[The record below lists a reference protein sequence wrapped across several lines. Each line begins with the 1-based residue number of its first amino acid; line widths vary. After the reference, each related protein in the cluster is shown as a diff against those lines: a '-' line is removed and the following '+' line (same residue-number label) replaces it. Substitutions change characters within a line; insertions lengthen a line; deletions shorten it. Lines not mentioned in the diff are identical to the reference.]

1 MRNRGLLGKSLLVGL
16 LAVAWS
22 GLASA
27 GDIILGNL
35 QDLSGPTSVL
45 GNAVTR
51 GAELAVEKVN
61 AAGGFKGDKV
71 KLVTVDTKG
80 NVQEAIKAFNRLV
93 DHENAVAVLG
103 PPVSNIGLAIAPIA
117 NEKKIPVLGSFI
129 DPRVTVQES
138 GEAQPSMFLI
148 QPTSTQYAEIIASY
162 ANEKLGFKKF
172 AVLYDQSN
180 AFAVSMLKPFKAY
193 IEKRGGSVVAEETYT
208 KTDKDY
214 RAQLNKIK
222 SAGADVLYI
231 PNYTQDLVI
240 TVKQAKQIGLN
251 LPMVS
256 GLDAAPP
263 FATLV
268 GDPEAAN
275 NIYFANN
282 FSDKEPQLT
291 EVRAAYKAKFNEDPI
306 NKAYLGY
313 DKVTVLLKAV
323 ELGGGATGPQIIAG
337 LSKIKDVQGTTGVI
351 SLSPKTHQ
359 PLGLSMV
366 MYKIE
371 NGKYSEIGR
380 YVPESHK

>member
-1 MRNRGLLGKSLLVGL
+1 MRIRGKLIASCFALSL
-16 LAVAWS
+16 AWS

-27 GDIILGNL
+27 GEIVLGNL

-51 GAELAVEKVN
+51 GAELAVERVN
-61 AAGGFKGDKV
+61 AAGGFKGDKIR
-71 KLVTVDTKG
+71 LVTVDTKG
-80 NVQEAIKAFNRLV
+80 NVQEAIKAFTRLV
-93 DHENAVAVLG
+93 DHEKAVSVLG

-117 NEKKIPVLGSFI
+117 NEKKVSVVGSFI
-129 DPRVTVQES
+129 DPRVTVQEN
-138 GEAQPSMFLI
+138 GEPQPSMFLI
-148 QPTSTQYAEIIASY
+148 QPTSVQYAEIIASY

-193 IEKRGGSVVAEETYT
+193 IEKKGGTIVAEETYT
-208 KTDKDY
+208 KSDKDY

-222 SAGADVLYI
+222 AAGADVLYV

-240 TVKQAKQIGLN
+240 TVKQAKQIGLG

-263 FATLV
+263 FASLV
-268 GDPEAAN
+268 GDPDAAN

-282 FSDKEPQLT
+282 FSDSEPQLT
-291 EVRAAYKAKFNEDPI
+291 EVRNAYRAKFNEDPI

-313 DKVTVLLKAV
+313 DKVTTILKAI

-337 LSKIKDVQGTTGVI
+337 LAQVKDVQGTTGVI
-351 SLSPKTHQ
+351 TLSPKTHQ
-359 PLGLSMV
+359 PVGLSMV

-371 NGKYSEIGR
+371 NGKYKEIGR

>member
-1 MRNRGLLGKSLLVGL
+1 MRNQRFLAKTLLVIPL
-16 LAVAWS
+16 VWS
-22 GLASA
+22 GIAIA
-27 GDIILGNL
+27 GEIVLGNL

-51 GAELAVEKVN
+51 GAEVAVEKIN

-71 KLVTVDTKG
+71 RLITADTKG
-80 NVQEAIKAFNRLV
+80 NVQEAIKAFTRLV
-93 DHENAVAVLG
+93 DHEKAIAVLG

-117 NEKKIPVLGSFI
+117 NEKKIPVVGSFI
-129 DPRVTVQES
+129 DPRVTVQEN
-138 GEAQPSMFLI
+138 GEPQPSMFLI
-148 QPTSTQYAEIIASY
+148 QPTSVQYAEIIASY
-162 ANEKLGFKKF
+162 ANEKLGYKKF

-208 KTDKDY
+208 KSDKDY

-222 SAGADVLYI
+222 GAGADVLYI

-263 FATLV
+263 FASLV
-268 GDPEAAN
+268 GDPEATN

-291 EVRAAYKAKFNEDPI
+291 EVRNAYKAKFNEDPI

-313 DKVTVLLKAV
+313 DKVTVILKAI
-323 ELGGGATGPQIIAG
+323 ELGGGASGPQIING
-337 LSKIKDVQGTTGVI
+337 LSQVKDVQGTTGVLT
-351 SLSPKTHQ
+351 LSPKTHQ
-359 PLGLSMV
+359 PVGLSMV
-366 MYKIE
+366 MYKID
-371 NGKYSEIGR
+371 NGKYQEIGR

>member
-1 MRNRGLLGKSLLVGL
+1 MRNRGLLLKSLALTLLVG
-16 LAVAWS
+16 S
-22 GLASA
+22 GLVSA
-27 GDIILGNL
+27 GEIVLGNL

-51 GAELAVEKVN
+51 GAELAVDRVN

-80 NVQEAIKAFNRLV
+80 NVQEAIKAFNRLI
-93 DHENAVAVLG
+93 DHDNAVAVLG
-103 PPVSNIGLAIAPIA
+103 PPVSNIGLAIAPMA
-117 NEKKIPVLGSFI
+117 NEKKIAVVGSFI
-129 DPRVTVQES
+129 DPRVTVQEN

-162 ANEKLGFKKF
+162 ALEKLGYKKF

-193 IEKRGGSVVAEETYT
+193 IEKRGGTVVAEETYT

-222 SAGADVLYI
+222 SANADVLYI

-291 EVRAAYKAKFNEDPI
+291 EVRNAYRAKFNEDPI

-313 DKVTVLLKAV
+313 DKVTVILKAI

-337 LSKIKDVQGTTGVI
+337 LSKVKDVQGTTGVI
-351 SLSPKTHQ
+351 TISPKTHQ

-366 MYKIE
+366 M
-371 NGKYSEIGR
+371 
-380 YVPESHK
+380 

>member
-1 MRNRGLLGKSLLVGL
+1 MHKRGILTRAL
-16 LAVAWS
+16 
-22 GLASA
+22 GLAFALWA
-27 GDIILGNL
+27 GQVAAGEIVLGNL

-51 GAELAVEKVN
+51 GAEVAVEKIN
-61 AAGGFKGDKV
+61 AAGGVKGDKIRM
-71 KLVTVDTKG
+71 VTVDTKG
-80 NVQEAIKAFNRLV
+80 NVQEAIKAFTRLL
-93 DHENAVAVLG
+93 DHEKAVAVLG

-129 DPRVTVQES
+129 DPRVTVQEN
-138 GEAQPSMFLI
+138 GEPQPAMFLI
-148 QPTSTQYAEIIASY
+148 QPTSVQYAEIIASY

-193 IEKRGGSVVAEETYT
+193 IEKRGATVVAEETFT
-208 KTDKDY
+208 KADKDY

-222 SAGADVLYI
+222 ASGADVLYV

-282 FSDKEPQLT
+282 FSDSEPQLA
-291 EVRAAYKAKFNEDPI
+291 EVRNAYRAKFNEDPI

-313 DKVTVLLKAV
+313 DKVVLISKAV
-323 ELGGGATGPQIIAG
+323 ELGGGASGPQIIDG
-337 LSKIKDVQGTTGVI
+337 LTKIKGVQGSTGVLT
-351 SLSPKTHQ
+351 LSPKTHQ
-359 PLGLSMV
+359 PVGLSMV

-371 NGKYSEIGR
+371 NGKYREIGR
-380 YVPESHK
+380 YVPDSHK

>member
-1 MRNRGLLGKSLLVGL
+1 MRNRGFLVKSLLVGL
-16 LAVAWS
+16 LAWS
-22 GLASA
+22 STASA
-27 GDIILGNL
+27 GDIVLGNL

-61 AAGGFKGDKV
+61 AAGGLKGDKV

-93 DHENAVAVLG
+93 DHEKAVAVLG

-117 NEKKIPVLGSFI
+117 NEKKIAVLGSFI

-138 GEAQPSMFLI
+138 GEAQPAMFLI

-275 NIYFANN
+275 NVYFANN

-313 DKVTVLLKAV
+313 DKVLVLLKAV
-323 ELGGGATGPQIIAG
+323 ELGGGASGPQIIAG

-359 PLGLSMV
+359 PVGLSMV

>member
-1 MRNRGLLGKSLLVGL
+1 
-16 LAVAWS
+16 
-22 GLASA
+22 
-27 GDIILGNL
+27 
-35 QDLSGPTSVL
+35 
-45 GNAVTR
+45 
-51 GAELAVEKVN
+51 
-61 AAGGFKGDKV
+61 
-71 KLVTVDTKG
+71 
-80 NVQEAIKAFNRLV
+80 
-93 DHENAVAVLG
+93 
-103 PPVSNIGLAIAPIA
+103 VSNIGLAIAPIA
-117 NEKKIPVLGSFI
+117 NEKKVAVLGSFI
-129 DPRVTVQES
+129 DPRVTVQEN

-282 FSDKEPQLT
+282 FSDKEPQLA
-291 EVRAAYKAKFNEDPI
+291 EVRTAYKAKFNEDPI

-313 DKVTVLLKAV
+313 DKVIVLLKAV
-323 ELGGGATGPQIIAG
+323 ELGGGASGPQIIAG

-351 SLSPKTHQ
+351 SLSAKTHQ
-359 PLGLSMV
+359 PVGLSMV

-371 NGKYSEIGR
+371 GGKYSEIGR

>member
-1 MRNRGLLGKSLLVGL
+1 MRNRGFFVKSLLALL
-16 LAVAWS
+16 LAGS
-22 GLASA
+22 GLVSA
-27 GDIILGNL
+27 AEIVIGNL

-51 GAELAVEKVN
+51 GAELSVEKLN
-61 AAGGFKGDKV
+61 AAGGVKGDKI

-80 NVQEAIKAFNRLV
+80 NVQEAIKAFTRLI
-93 DHENAVAVLG
+93 DHEKAVAVLG

-117 NEKKIPVLGSFI
+117 NDKKVPVLGSFI
-129 DPRVTVQES
+129 DPRVTVQEN

-148 QPTSTQYAEIIASY
+148 QPTSVQFAEIIASY
-162 ANEKLGFKKF
+162 ANEKLGFKKY

-180 AFAVSMLKPFKAY
+180 AFAVSMYKPFKAY
-193 IEKRGGSVVAEETYT
+193 IEKRGGTIVAEETFT
-208 KTDKDY
+208 KSDKDY

-222 SAGADVLYI
+222 ASGAEVLYA

-240 TVKQAKQIGLN
+240 AVKQARQIGLN
-251 LPMVS
+251 LPMLS

-268 GDPEAAN
+268 GDPEAAD

-291 EVRAAYKAKFNEDPI
+291 EVRKAYNAKYKEDPI

-313 DKVTVLLKAV
+313 DKITVIGKAI
-323 ELGGGATGPQIIAG
+323 ELGGGATGPQIMAG
-337 LSKIKDVQGTTGVI
+337 LSQIKNVQGTTGI
-351 SLSPKTHQ
+351 ITLSPKTHQ

-366 MYKIE
+366 MYKIVK
-371 NGKYSEIGR
+371 GKYEEIGR

>member
-1 MRNRGLLGKSLLVGL
+1 MQNRGFKVKSLLL
-16 LAVAWS
+16 MLFAWS
-22 GLASA
+22 GLAMA
-27 GDIILGNL
+27 GEIVLGNL

-51 GAELAVEKVN
+51 GAELAVDKVN
-61 AAGGFKGDKV
+61 AAGGFKGDKI

-80 NVQEAIKAFNRLV
+80 NVQEAIKAFNRLA
-93 DHENAVAVLG
+93 DHEKAVAVLG

-117 NEKKIPVLGSFI
+117 NEKKVPVLGSFI
-129 DPRVTVQES
+129 DPRVTVQEN
-138 GEAQPSMFLI
+138 GEPQPAMFLI
-148 QPTSTQYAEIIASY
+148 QPTSVQYAEIIASY

-291 EVRAAYKAKFNEDPI
+291 EVRNAYKAKFNEDPI

-323 ELGGGATGPQIIAG
+323 ELGGGASGPQIIAG
-337 LSKIKDVQGTTGVI
+337 LSKVKDVQGTTGVI
-351 SLSPKTHQ
+351 TLSAKTHQ

-371 NGKYSEIGR
+371 NGKYLEIGR

>member
-1 MRNRGLLGKSLLVGL
+1 MRNRGGLSKLLLVGL
-16 LAVAWS
+16 LAWF

-27 GDIILGNL
+27 GEIVLGNL

-61 AAGGFKGDKV
+61 AAGGLKGDKV

-93 DHENAVAVLG
+93 DHEKAVAVLG

-117 NEKKIPVLGSFI
+117 NEKKIAVLGSFI
-129 DPRVTVQES
+129 DPRVTVQEN
-138 GEAQPSMFLI
+138 GEAQPAMFLI
-148 QPTSTQYAEIIASY
+148 QPSSTQYAEIIASY

-291 EVRAAYKAKFNEDPI
+291 EVRNAYKAKFNEDPI

-313 DKVTVLLKAV
+313 DKVVVLLKAV
-323 ELGGGATGPQIIAG
+323 ELGGGASGPQIIAG

-359 PLGLSMV
+359 PVGLSMV

-371 NGKYSEIGR
+371 NGKYAEIGR

>member
-1 MRNRGLLGKSLLVGL
+1 MRNRGFLVKTLLVGL
-16 LAVAWS
+16 LAWS
-22 GLASA
+22 SAASA
-27 GDIILGNL
+27 GEIVLGNL

-51 GAELAVEKVN
+51 GAELAVDKVN
-61 AAGGFKGDKV
+61 AGGGLKGDKV

-93 DHENAVAVLG
+93 DHEKAVAVLG

-117 NEKKIPVLGSFI
+117 NEKKIAVLGSFI
-129 DPRVTVQES
+129 DPRVTVQEN
-138 GEAQPSMFLI
+138 GEAQPAMFLI

-291 EVRAAYKAKFNEDPI
+291 EVRTAYKAKFNEDPI

-323 ELGGGATGPQIIAG
+323 ELGGGASGPQIIAG
-337 LSKIKDVQGTTGVI
+337 LAKILDVQGTTGVI

-359 PLGLSMV
+359 PVGLSMV

>member
-1 MRNRGLLGKSLLVGL
+1 MRNPRYLVKSLLVVL
-16 LAVAWS
+16 FVWS
-22 GLASA
+22 GLVAA
-27 GDIILGNL
+27 GEIVLGNL

-61 AAGGFKGDKV
+61 AAGGFKGDKI

-80 NVQEAIKAFNRLV
+80 NVQEAIKAFNRLL
-93 DHENAVAVLG
+93 DHEKAVAVLG

-129 DPRVTVQES
+129 DPRVTVQEN

-162 ANEKLGFKKF
+162 ANEKLGYKKF

-193 IEKRGGSVVAEETYT
+193 IEKRGGTVVAEETYT
-208 KTDKDY
+208 KSDKDY

-291 EVRAAYKAKFNEDPI
+291 EVRNAYKAKFNEDPI

-313 DKVTVLLKAV
+313 DKVTVLLKAI
-323 ELGGGATGPQIIAG
+323 ELGGGASGPQIIAG
-337 LSKIKDVQGTTGVI
+337 LSKIKDVQGTTGI
-351 SLSPKTHQ
+351 ITLSPKTHQ

>member
-1 MRNRGLLGKSLLVGL
+1 MRLRTLLVRSSLAL
-16 LAVAWS
+16 LFAS
-22 GLASA
+22 GFANA
-27 GDIILGNL
+27 EIVLGNL

-51 GAELAVEKVN
+51 GAELAVEKIN
-61 AAGGFKGDKV
+61 AGGGYKGEKV

-80 NVQEAIKAFNRLV
+80 NVQEAIKAFNRLA
-93 DHENAVAVLG
+93 DHEKAVAVLG
-103 PPVSNIGLAIAPIA
+103 PPVSNIGLAIAPMA
-117 NEKKIPVLGSFI
+117 NEKKLPVLGSFI
-129 DPRVTVQES
+129 DPRVTVQEN
-138 GEAQPSMFLI
+138 GEPQPAMFLI

-172 AVLYDQSN
+172 GVLYDQSN

-193 IEKRGGSVVAEETYT
+193 IEKRGGQVVAEETYT
-208 KTDKDY
+208 KSDKDY

-222 SAGADVLYI
+222 AASPDVLYI

-240 TVKQAKQIGLN
+240 TVKQAKQIGLSV
-251 LPMVS
+251 PMVS

-291 EVRAAYKAKFNEDPI
+291 EVRNAYRAKFNEDPI

-313 DKVTVLLKAV
+313 DKVTVLLKAI
-323 ELGGGATGPQIIAG
+323 ELGGGASGPQIISG

-351 SLSPKTHQ
+351 TLSPKTHQ

-366 MYKIE
+366 MYKIDKG
-371 NGKYSEIGR
+371 NYQEIGR
-380 YVPESHK
+380 YVPDSHK

>member
-1 MRNRGLLGKSLLVGL
+1 MQNRRFKVKSLLL
-16 LAVAWS
+16 MLFAWS
-22 GLASA
+22 GLAMA
-27 GDIILGNL
+27 GEIVLGNL

-61 AAGGFKGDKV
+61 AGGGFKGDKI

-80 NVQEAIKAFNRLV
+80 NVQEAIKAFNRLI
-93 DHENAVAVLG
+93 DHEMAVAVLG

-117 NEKKIPVLGSFI
+117 NEKKIPVVGSFI
-129 DPRVTVQES
+129 DPRVTVQENGS
-138 GEAQPSMFLI
+138 AQPSMFLI

-208 KTDKDY
+208 KSDKDY

-268 GDPEAAN
+268 GDPEAAH

-291 EVRAAYKAKFNEDPI
+291 EVRNAYKAKFNEDPI

-313 DKVTVLLKAV
+313 DKVTVILKAI
-323 ELGGGATGPQIIAG
+323 ELGGGASGPQIIAG
-337 LSKIKDVQGTTGVI
+337 LSKVKNVQGTTGVLT
-351 SLSPKTHQ
+351 LSEKTHQ

-371 NGKYSEIGR
+371 NGKYLEIGR

>member
-1 MRNRGLLGKSLLVGL
+1 MRNRGFLVKSVLLTLF
-16 LAVAWS
+16 AWS
-22 GLASA
+22 GLVTA
-27 GDIILGNL
+27 GDIVLGNL

-61 AAGGFKGDKV
+61 ASGGFKGDKV

-138 GEAQPSMFLI
+138 GEAQPAMFLI

-193 IEKRGGSVVAEETYT
+193 IEKRGGSIVAEETYT
-208 KTDKDY
+208 KSDKDY

-240 TVKQAKQIGLN
+240 TVKQARQIGLN

-291 EVRAAYKAKFNEDPI
+291 EVRNAYKAKYNEDPI

-371 NGKYSEIGR
+371 NGKYLEIGR

>member
-1 MRNRGLLGKSLLVGL
+1 MRNRGLLGKLLWVGL
-16 LAVAWS
+16 LAWF

-27 GDIILGNL
+27 GEIVLGNL

-51 GAELAVEKVN
+51 GAELAVAKVN
-61 AAGGFKGDKV
+61 AAGGLKGDKV

-93 DHENAVAVLG
+93 DHEKAVAVLG

-117 NEKKIPVLGSFI
+117 NEKKIAVLGSFI
-129 DPRVTVQES
+129 DPRVTVQEN
-138 GEAQPSMFLI
+138 GEAQPAMFLI

-282 FSDKEPQLT
+282 FSDKEAQLT
-291 EVRAAYKAKFNEDPI
+291 EVRNAYKAKFNEDPI

-313 DKVTVLLKAV
+313 DKVVVLLKAV
-323 ELGGGATGPQIIAG
+323 ELGGGASGPQIIAG
-337 LSKIKDVQGTTGVI
+337 LAKIKDVQGTTGVI

-359 PLGLSMV
+359 PVGLSMV

-371 NGKYSEIGR
+371 NGKYTEIGR

>member
-1 MRNRGLLGKSLLVGL
+1 MRIRSLLVRSSLAL
-16 LAVAWS
+16 LFAA

-27 GDIILGNL
+27 DEIVLGNL

-61 AAGGFKGDKV
+61 AAGGFKGNKV
-71 KLVTVDTKG
+71 KLVTLDTKG
-80 NVQEAIKAFNRLV
+80 NVQEAIKAFNRMI
-93 DHENAVAVLG
+93 DNDNAVAVLG

-117 NEKKIPVLGSFI
+117 NEKKIPVVGSFI
-129 DPRVTVQES
+129 DPRVTVQAD
-138 GEAQPSMFLI
+138 GQPQPSMFLI

-162 ANEKLGFKKF
+162 ALEKLGYKKF

-193 IEKRGGSVVAEETYT
+193 IEQRGGSIVAEETYT
-208 KTDKDY
+208 KSDKDY

-222 SAGADVLYI
+222 SANADVLYI

-240 TVKQAKQIGLN
+240 TVKQARQIGLN
-251 LPMVS
+251 IPMVS

-282 FSDKEPQLT
+282 ISDKEPQLT
-291 EVRAAYKAKFNEDPI
+291 EVHKAYVAKFKEEPI

-313 DKVTVLLKAV
+313 DKVTVILKAI

-337 LSKIKDVQGTTGVI
+337 LNKIKDVQGTTGVI
-351 SLSPKTHQ
+351 TLSPKTHQ

-366 MYKIE
+366 MYKIDH
-371 NGKYSEIGR
+371 GTYQEIGR

>member
-1 MRNRGLLGKSLLVGL
+1 MRNKGLLKKSLFVLM
-16 LAVAWS
+16 LAGS
-22 GLASA
+22 GLVMA
-27 GDIILGNL
+27 GEVVIGNL

-51 GAELAVEKVN
+51 GAEVAVEKIN
-61 AAGGFKGDKV
+61 AAGGIKGDKI
-71 KLVTVDTKG
+71 KLITADTKG
-80 NVQEAIKAFNRLV
+80 NVQEAIKAFTRLI
-93 DHENAVAVLG
+93 DHEKSVVVLG

-117 NEKKIPVLGSFI
+117 NEKKIPVIGSFI
-129 DPRVTVQES
+129 DPRVTVQEN

-148 QPTSTQYAEIIASY
+148 QPTSVQFAEIIASY
-162 ANEKLGFKKF
+162 ANEKLGYKKF

-180 AFAVSMLKPFKAY
+180 AFAVSMYKPFKAY
-193 IEKRGGSVVAEETYT
+193 IEKRGGTIVAEETFT
-208 KTDKDY
+208 KADKDY

-222 SAGADVLYI
+222 ASGAEALYV

-240 TVKQAKQIGLN
+240 TVKQAKQIGMN
-251 LPMVS
+251 LPMFS

-268 GDPEAAN
+268 GDPDAADN
-275 NIYFANN
+275 MFFANN

-291 EVRAAYKAKFNEDPI
+291 EVRNAYKAKFNEEPI

-313 DKVTVLLKAV
+313 DKLTVIAKAV

-337 LSKIKDVQGTTGVI
+337 LSQIKNVQGTTGVI
-351 SLSPKTHQ
+351 TLSPKTHQ

-366 MYKIE
+366 MYKIVK
-371 NGKYSEIGR
+371 GKYEEIGR
-380 YVPESHK
+380 YVPESHKQ

>member
-1 MRNRGLLGKSLLVGL
+1 MRGFLLKSFLLSL
-16 LAVAWS
+16 FISS
-22 GLASA
+22 GLVSA
-27 GDIILGNL
+27 GEIVLGNL

-51 GAELAVEKVN
+51 GAELAVDKVN
-61 AAGGFKGDKV
+61 AAGGFKGDKI

-80 NVQEAIKAFNRLV
+80 NVQEAIKAFNRLI
-93 DHENAVAVLG
+93 DHDNAVAVLG
-103 PPVSNIGLAIAPIA
+103 PPVSNIGLAIAPMA
-117 NEKKIPVLGSFI
+117 NEKKIPVVGSFI
-129 DPRVTVQES
+129 DPRVTVQEN
-138 GEAQPSMFLI
+138 GEPQPSMFLI

-162 ANEKLGFKKF
+162 ALEKLGYKKF
-172 AVLYDQSN
+172 GVLYDQSN

-193 IEKRGGSVVAEETYT
+193 IEKRGGTIVAEETYT

-222 SAGADVLYI
+222 SANADVLYI

-291 EVRAAYKAKFNEDPI
+291 EVRNAYRAKFNEDPI

-313 DKVTVLLKAV
+313 DKITVILKAI
-323 ELGGGATGPQIIAG
+323 ELGGGATGPQIING
-337 LSKIKDVQGTTGVI
+337 LSKVKDVQGTTGI
-351 SLSPKTHQ
+351 ITLSPKTHQ

-366 MYKIE
+366 MYKIDA
-371 NGKYSEIGR
+371 GKYQEIGR

>member
-1 MRNRGLLGKSLLVGL
+1 MRNPGFLLKSLLLSLFV
-16 LAVAWS
+16 WS
-22 GLASA
+22 GLVSA
-27 GDIILGNL
+27 GEIVLGNL

-61 AAGGFKGDKV
+61 AAGGFKGDKI

-80 NVQEAIKAFNRLV
+80 NVQEAIKAFNRLI

-103 PPVSNIGLAIAPIA
+103 PPVSNIGLAIAPMA

-148 QPTSTQYAEIIASY
+148 QPTSVQYAEIIASY

-193 IEKRGGSVVAEETYT
+193 IEKRGGTIVAEETYT

-222 SAGADVLYI
+222 SANADVLYI

-291 EVRAAYKAKFNEDPI
+291 EVRNAYRAKFNEDPI

-313 DKVTVLLKAV
+313 DKVTVILKAI
-323 ELGGGATGPQIIAG
+323 ELGGGASGPQIIAG
-337 LSKIKDVQGTTGVI
+337 LSKVKDVQGTTGI
-351 SLSPKTHQ
+351 ITLSPKTHQ

-366 MYKIE
+366 MYKIDA
-371 NGKYSEIGR
+371 GKYQEIGR

>member
-1 MRNRGLLGKSLLVGL
+1 MQNRGFKVKSLLL
-16 LAVAWS
+16 MLFAWS
-22 GLASA
+22 GLAMA
-27 GDIILGNL
+27 GEIVLGNL

-61 AAGGFKGDKV
+61 AAGGFKGDKI

-80 NVQEAIKAFNRLV
+80 NVQEAIKAFNRLI
-93 DHENAVAVLG
+93 DHEMAVAVLG

-117 NEKKIPVLGSFI
+117 NEKKIPVVGSFI
-129 DPRVTVQES
+129 DPRVTVQEN
-138 GEAQPSMFLI
+138 GNPQPSMFLI

-208 KTDKDY
+208 KSDKDY

-268 GDPEAAN
+268 GDPEAAH

-291 EVRAAYKAKFNEDPI
+291 EVRNAYKAKFNEDPI

-313 DKVTVLLKAV
+313 DKVTVILKAI
-323 ELGGGATGPQIIAG
+323 ELGGGASGPQIIAG
-337 LSKIKDVQGTTGVI
+337 LSKVKNVQGTTGVLT
-351 SLSPKTHQ
+351 LSEKTHQ

-371 NGKYSEIGR
+371 NGKYLEIGR

>member
-1 MRNRGLLGKSLLVGL
+1 MRNRGLLLKSLVLTLLV
-16 LAVAWS
+16 WS
-22 GLASA
+22 GLVSA
-27 GDIILGNL
+27 GEIVLGNL

-51 GAELAVEKVN
+51 GAELAVDKVN
-61 AAGGFKGDKV
+61 AAGGFKGDKI

-80 NVQEAIKAFNRLV
+80 NVQEAIKAFNRLI
-93 DHENAVAVLG
+93 DHDNAVAVLG
-103 PPVSNIGLAIAPIA
+103 PPVSNIGLAIAPMA
-117 NEKKIPVLGSFI
+117 NEKKIPVVGSFI
-129 DPRVTVQES
+129 DPRVTVQEN
-138 GEAQPSMFLI
+138 GEPQPSMFLI

-162 ANEKLGFKKF
+162 ALEKLGYKKF

-193 IEKRGGSVVAEETYT
+193 IEKRGGTVVAEETYT

-222 SAGADVLYI
+222 SANADVLYI

-291 EVRAAYKAKFNEDPI
+291 EVRNAYRAKFNEDPI

-313 DKVTVLLKAV
+313 DKVTVILKAI
-323 ELGGGATGPQIIAG
+323 ELGGGASGPQIING
-337 LSKIKDVQGTTGVI
+337 LSKVKDVQGTTGVI
-351 SLSPKTHQ
+351 TLSPKTHQ

-366 MYKIE
+366 MYKIDS
-371 NGKYSEIGR
+371 GKYQEIGR

>member
-1 MRNRGLLGKSLLVGL
+1 MRNRGCLSKLLLVGL
-16 LAVAWS
+16 LAWF

-27 GDIILGNL
+27 GEIVLGNL

-61 AAGGFKGDKV
+61 AAGGLKGDKV

-93 DHENAVAVLG
+93 DHEKAVAVLG

-117 NEKKIPVLGSFI
+117 NEKKIAVLGSFI
-129 DPRVTVQES
+129 DPRVTVQEN
-138 GEAQPSMFLI
+138 GEAQPAMFLI
-148 QPTSTQYAEIIASY
+148 QPSSTQYAEIIASY

-208 KTDKDY
+208 KADKDY

-291 EVRAAYKAKFNEDPI
+291 EVRNAYKAKFNEDPI

-313 DKVTVLLKAV
+313 DKVVVLLKAV
-323 ELGGGATGPQIIAG
+323 ELGGGASGPQIIAG

-359 PLGLSMV
+359 PVGLSMV

-371 NGKYSEIGR
+371 NGKYAEIGR

>member
-1 MRNRGLLGKSLLVGL
+1 MRNQRFLAKTLLVIPL
-16 LAVAWS
+16 IWS
-22 GLASA
+22 GIAMA
-27 GDIILGNL
+27 GEIVLGNL

-51 GAELAVEKVN
+51 GAEVAVEKIN
-61 AAGGFKGDKV
+61 AAGGFKGDKI
-71 KLVTVDTKG
+71 KLITADTKG
-80 NVQEAIKAFNRLV
+80 NVQEAIKAFTRLV
-93 DHENAVAVLG
+93 DHEKAIAVLG

-117 NEKKIPVLGSFI
+117 NEKKIPVVGSFI
-129 DPRVTVQES
+129 DPRVTVQEN
-138 GEAQPSMFLI
+138 GEPQPSMFLI
-148 QPTSTQYAEIIASY
+148 QPTSVQYAEIIASY
-162 ANEKLGFKKF
+162 ANEKLGYKKF

-208 KTDKDY
+208 KSDKDY

-263 FATLV
+263 FASLV
-268 GDPEAAN
+268 GDPEATN

-282 FSDKEPQLT
+282 FSDKEPQLA
-291 EVRAAYKAKFNEDPI
+291 EVRSAYKAKFNEDPI

-313 DKVTVLLKAV
+313 DKVTVILKAI
-323 ELGGGATGPQIIAG
+323 ELGGGASGPQIING
-337 LSKIKDVQGTTGVI
+337 LSQVKDVQGTTGI
-351 SLSPKTHQ
+351 LTISPKTHQ
-359 PLGLSMV
+359 PVGLSMV
-366 MYKIE
+366 MYKID
-371 NGKYSEIGR
+371 NGKYQEIGR

>member
-1 MRNRGLLGKSLLVGL
+1 MRNRGLLLKSLALTLLVG
-16 LAVAWS
+16 S
-22 GLASA
+22 GLVSA
-27 GDIILGNL
+27 GEIVLGNL

-51 GAELAVEKVN
+51 GAELAVDRVN

-80 NVQEAIKAFNRLV
+80 NVQEAIKAFNRLI
-93 DHENAVAVLG
+93 DHDNAVAVLG
-103 PPVSNIGLAIAPIA
+103 PPVSNIGLAIAPMA
-117 NEKKIPVLGSFI
+117 NEKKIAVVGSFI
-129 DPRVTVQES
+129 DPRVTVQEN

-162 ANEKLGFKKF
+162 ALEKLGYKKF

-193 IEKRGGSVVAEETYT
+193 IEKRGGTVVAEETYT

-222 SAGADVLYI
+222 SANADVLYI

-291 EVRAAYKAKFNEDPI
+291 EVRNAYRAKFNEDPI

-313 DKVTVLLKAV
+313 DKVTVILKAI
-323 ELGGGATGPQIIAG
+323 ELGGGASGPQIIAG
-337 LSKIKDVQGTTGVI
+337 LSKVKDVQGTTGVLT
-351 SLSPKTHQ
+351 LSAKTHQ

-371 NGKYSEIGR
+371 NGKYLEIGR

>member
-1 MRNRGLLGKSLLVGL
+1 MRNRGLLLKSLALTLLVG
-16 LAVAWS
+16 S
-22 GLASA
+22 GLVSA
-27 GDIILGNL
+27 GEIVLGNL

-51 GAELAVEKVN
+51 GAELAVDRVN

-80 NVQEAIKAFNRLV
+80 NVQEAIKAFNRLI
-93 DHENAVAVLG
+93 DHDNAVAVLG
-103 PPVSNIGLAIAPIA
+103 PPVSNIGLAIAPMA
-117 NEKKIPVLGSFI
+117 NEKKIAVVGSFI
-129 DPRVTVQES
+129 DPRVTVQEN

-162 ANEKLGFKKF
+162 ALEKLGYKKF

-193 IEKRGGSVVAEETYT
+193 IEKRGGTVVAEETYT

-222 SAGADVLYI
+222 SANADVLYI

-291 EVRAAYKAKFNEDPI
+291 EVRNAYRAKFNEDPI

-313 DKVTVLLKAV
+313 DKVTVILKAI

-337 LSKIKDVQGTTGVI
+337 LSKVKDVQGTTGVI
-351 SLSPKTHQ
+351 TISPKTHQ

-366 MYKIE
+366 MYKIDA
-371 NGKYSEIGR
+371 GKYQEIGR

>member
-1 MRNRGLLGKSLLVGL
+1 MRNRGFFAKSLLAMLFAGSSLV
-16 LAVAWS
+16 LAEEIV
-22 GLASA
+22 
-27 GDIILGNL
+27 LGNL

-51 GAELAVEKVN
+51 GAELAVDKVN
-61 AAGGFKGDKV
+61 AAGGLKGDKI

-93 DHENAVAVLG
+93 DHEKAVAVLG

-117 NEKKIPVLGSFI
+117 NEKKVAVVGSFI

-138 GEAQPSMFLI
+138 GEAQPAMFLI

-291 EVRAAYKAKFNEDPI
+291 EVRSAYKAKFNEDPI

-313 DKVTVLLKAV
+313 DKVTVILKAI
-323 ELGGGATGPQIIAG
+323 ELGGGASGPKIIAG

-359 PLGLSMV
+359 PVGLSMV

-371 NGKYSEIGR
+371 NGKYLEIGR

>member
-1 MRNRGLLGKSLLVGL
+1 MQNRGFKVKSLVLML
-16 LAVAWS
+16 FAWS
-22 GLASA
+22 GLAMA
-27 GDIILGNL
+27 GEIVLGNL

-61 AAGGFKGDKV
+61 AGGGFKGDKI

-80 NVQEAIKAFNRLV
+80 NVQEAIKAFNRLI
-93 DHENAVAVLG
+93 DHEMAVAVLG

-117 NEKKIPVLGSFI
+117 NEKKIPVVGSFI

-138 GEAQPSMFLI
+138 GDAQPSMFLI

-180 AFAVSMLKPFKAY
+180 AFAVSMLKPFKIY

-208 KTDKDY
+208 KSDKDY

-268 GDPEAAN
+268 GDPEAAH

-291 EVRAAYKAKFNEDPI
+291 EVRNAYRAKFNEDPI

-313 DKVTVLLKAV
+313 DKVTVILKAI
-323 ELGGGATGPQIIAG
+323 ELGGGASGPQIIAG
-337 LSKIKDVQGTTGVI
+337 LSKVKNVQGTTGVLT
-351 SLSPKTHQ
+351 LSEKTHQ

-371 NGKYSEIGR
+371 NGKYLEIGR

>member
-1 MRNRGLLGKSLLVGL
+1 MRNRGFLLKSFLLTLFV
-16 LAVAWS
+16 WS
-22 GLASA
+22 GLVSA
-27 GDIILGNL
+27 GEIVLGNL

-80 NVQEAIKAFNRLV
+80 NVQEAIKAFNRLI
-93 DHENAVAVLG
+93 DHDNAIAVLG
-103 PPVSNIGLAIAPIA
+103 PPVSNIGLAIAPMA
-117 NEKKIPVLGSFI
+117 NEKKIPVVGSFI
-129 DPRVTVQES
+129 DPRVTVQEN
-138 GEAQPSMFLI
+138 GEAQPAMFLI
-148 QPTSTQYAEIIASY
+148 QPTSVQYAEIIASY
-162 ANEKLGFKKF
+162 ALEKLGYKKF

-193 IEKRGGSVVAEETYT
+193 IEKRGGTVVAEETYT
-208 KTDKDY
+208 KSDKDY

-222 SAGADVLYI
+222 SANADVLYI

-291 EVRAAYKAKFNEDPI
+291 EVRNAYRAKFNEDPI

-313 DKVTVLLKAV
+313 DKVTVILKAI
-323 ELGGGATGPQIIAG
+323 ELGGGASGPQIIAG

-351 SLSPKTHQ
+351 TLSAKTHQ
-359 PLGLSMV
+359 PIGLSMV
-366 MYKIE
+366 MYKID
-371 NGKYSEIGR
+371 NGKYQEIGR

>member
-1 MRNRGLLGKSLLVGL
+1 MRNRGCLSKLLLVGL
-16 LAVAWS
+16 LAWF

-27 GDIILGNL
+27 GEIVLGNL

-61 AAGGFKGDKV
+61 AAGGLKGDKV

-93 DHENAVAVLG
+93 DHEKAVAVLG

-117 NEKKIPVLGSFI
+117 NEKKIAVLGSFI
-129 DPRVTVQES
+129 DPRVTVQEN
-138 GEAQPSMFLI
+138 GEAQPAMFLI
-148 QPTSTQYAEIIASY
+148 QPSSTQYAEIIASY

-291 EVRAAYKAKFNEDPI
+291 EVRNAYKAKFNEDPI

-313 DKVTVLLKAV
+313 DKVVVLLKAV
-323 ELGGGATGPQIIAG
+323 ELGGGASGPQIIAG

-359 PLGLSMV
+359 PVGLSMV

-371 NGKYSEIGR
+371 NGKYAEIGR

>member
-1 MRNRGLLGKSLLVGL
+1 MRNRGLLLKSLALPLLVG
-16 LAVAWS
+16 S
-22 GLASA
+22 GLVSA
-27 GDIILGNL
+27 GEIVLGNL

-51 GAELAVEKVN
+51 GAELAVDRVN

-80 NVQEAIKAFNRLV
+80 NVQEAIKAFNRLI
-93 DHENAVAVLG
+93 DHDNAVAVLG
-103 PPVSNIGLAIAPIA
+103 PPVSNIGLAIAPMA
-117 NEKKIPVLGSFI
+117 NEKKIAVVGSFI
-129 DPRVTVQES
+129 DPRVTVQEN

-162 ANEKLGFKKF
+162 ALEKLGYKKF

-193 IEKRGGSVVAEETYT
+193 IEKRGGTVVAEETYT

-222 SAGADVLYI
+222 SANADVLYI

-291 EVRAAYKAKFNEDPI
+291 EVRNAYRAKFNEDPI

-313 DKVTVLLKAV
+313 DKVTVILKAI

-337 LSKIKDVQGTTGVI
+337 LSKVKDVQGTTGVI
-351 SLSPKTHQ
+351 TISPKTHQ

-366 MYKIE
+366 MYKIDA
-371 NGKYSEIGR
+371 GKYQEIGR

>member
-1 MRNRGLLGKSLLVGL
+1 MRNRGLLLKSLALTLLVG
-16 LAVAWS
+16 S
-22 GLASA
+22 GLVSA
-27 GDIILGNL
+27 GEIVLGNL

-51 GAELAVEKVN
+51 GAELAVDRVN

-80 NVQEAIKAFNRLV
+80 NVQEAIKAFNRLI
-93 DHENAVAVLG
+93 DHDNAVAVLG
-103 PPVSNIGLAIAPIA
+103 PPVSNIGLAIAPMA
-117 NEKKIPVLGSFI
+117 NEKKIAVVGSFI
-129 DPRVTVQES
+129 DPRVTVQEN

-162 ANEKLGFKKF
+162 ALEKLGYKKF

-193 IEKRGGSVVAEETYT
+193 IEKRGGTVVAEETYT

-222 SAGADVLYI
+222 SANADVLYI

-291 EVRAAYKAKFNEDPI
+291 EVRNAYRAKFNEDPI

-313 DKVTVLLKAV
+313 DTVTVILKAI

-337 LSKIKDVQGTTGVI
+337 LSKVKDVQGTTGVI
-351 SLSPKTHQ
+351 TISPKTHQ

-366 MYKIE
+366 MYKIDA
-371 NGKYSEIGR
+371 GKYQEIGR

>member
-1 MRNRGLLGKSLLVGL
+1 MRNKGFLVKSSLLAL
-16 LAVAWS
+16 LVWS
-22 GLASA
+22 GLATA
-27 GDIILGNL
+27 GEIVLGNL

-51 GAELAVEKVN
+51 GAELAVDKVN
-61 AAGGFKGDKV
+61 AGGGFKGDKV

-93 DHENAVAVLG
+93 DHEKAVAVLG
-103 PPVSNIGLAIAPIA
+103 PPVSNIGLAIAPMA

-129 DPRVTVQES
+129 DPRVTVQEN
-138 GEAQPSMFLI
+138 GEPQPSMFLI

-162 ANEKLGFKKF
+162 ANEKLGYKKF

-193 IEKRGGSVVAEETYT
+193 IEKRGGSIVAEETYT
-208 KTDKDY
+208 KSDKDY

-222 SAGADVLYI
+222 GAGADVLYI

-291 EVRAAYKAKFNEDPI
+291 EVRNAYRAKYNEDPI

-313 DKVTVLLKAV
+313 DKVTVILKAI
-323 ELGGGATGPQIIAG
+323 ELGGGASGPQIIAG
-337 LSKIKDVQGTTGVI
+337 LPKVKDLQGTTGI
-351 SLSPKTHQ
+351 ITLSPKTHQ

-366 MYKIE
+366 MYKID
-371 NGKYSEIGR
+371 NGKYQEIGR

>member
-1 MRNRGLLGKSLLVGL
+1 MRNKGLLKKSLFVLM
-16 LAVAWS
+16 LAGS
-22 GLASA
+22 GLVMA
-27 GDIILGNL
+27 GEVVIGNL

-51 GAELAVEKVN
+51 GAEVAVEKIN
-61 AAGGFKGDKV
+61 AAGGIKGDKI
-71 KLVTVDTKG
+71 KLITADTKG
-80 NVQEAIKAFNRLV
+80 NVQEAIKAFTRLI
-93 DHENAVAVLG
+93 DHEKSVVVLG

-117 NEKKIPVLGSFI
+117 NEKKIPVIGSFI
-129 DPRVTVQES
+129 DPRVTVQEN

-148 QPTSTQYAEIIASY
+148 QPTSVQFAEIIASY
-162 ANEKLGFKKF
+162 ANEKLGYKKF

-180 AFAVSMLKPFKAY
+180 AFAVSMYKPFKAY
-193 IEKRGGSVVAEETYT
+193 IEKRGGTIVAEETFT
-208 KTDKDY
+208 KADKDY

-222 SAGADVLYI
+222 ASGAEALYV

-240 TVKQAKQIGLN
+240 TVKQAKQIGMTM
-251 LPMVS
+251 PMFS

-268 GDPEAAN
+268 GDPDAADN
-275 NIYFANN
+275 MFFANN

-291 EVRAAYKAKFNEDPI
+291 EVRNAYKAKFNEEPI

-313 DKVTVLLKAV
+313 DKVTVIAKAV

-337 LSKIKDVQGTTGVI
+337 LSQIKNVQGTTGVI
-351 SLSPKTHQ
+351 TLSPKTHQ

-366 MYKIE
+366 MYKIVK
-371 NGKYSEIGR
+371 GKYEEIGR
-380 YVPESHK
+380 YVPESHKQ

>member
-1 MRNRGLLGKSLLVGL
+1 MQNRGFKVKSLLL
-16 LAVAWS
+16 MLFAWS
-22 GLASA
+22 GLAMA
-27 GDIILGNL
+27 GEIVLGNL

-61 AAGGFKGDKV
+61 AGGGFKGDKI

-80 NVQEAIKAFNRLV
+80 NVQEAIKAFNRLI
-93 DHENAVAVLG
+93 DHEMAVAVLG

-117 NEKKIPVLGSFI
+117 NEKKIPVVGSFI
-129 DPRVTVQES
+129 DPRVTVQEN
-138 GEAQPSMFLI
+138 GNPQPSMFLI

-208 KTDKDY
+208 KSDKDY

-268 GDPEAAN
+268 GDPEAAH

-291 EVRAAYKAKFNEDPI
+291 EVRNAYKAKFNEDPI

-313 DKVTVLLKAV
+313 DKVTVILKAI
-323 ELGGGATGPQIIAG
+323 ELGGGASGPQIIAG
-337 LSKIKDVQGTTGVI
+337 LSKVKNVQGTTGVLT
-351 SLSPKTHQ
+351 LSEKTHQ

-371 NGKYSEIGR
+371 NGKYLEIGR

>member
-1 MRNRGLLGKSLLVGL
+1 MRNRGFLLKSLLLTLFV
-16 LAVAWS
+16 WS
-22 GLASA
+22 GLVSA
-27 GDIILGNL
+27 GEIVLGNL

-80 NVQEAIKAFNRLV
+80 NVQEAIKAFNRLI
-93 DHENAVAVLG
+93 DHDNAIAVLG
-103 PPVSNIGLAIAPIA
+103 PPVSNIGLAIAPMA
-117 NEKKIPVLGSFI
+117 NEKKIPVVGSFI
-129 DPRVTVQES
+129 DPRVTVQEN
-138 GEAQPSMFLI
+138 GEAQPAMFLI
-148 QPTSTQYAEIIASY
+148 QPTSVQYAEIIASY
-162 ANEKLGFKKF
+162 ALEKLGYKKF

-193 IEKRGGSVVAEETYT
+193 IEKRGGTVVAEETYT
-208 KTDKDY
+208 KSDKDY

-222 SAGADVLYI
+222 SANADVLYI

-291 EVRAAYKAKFNEDPI
+291 EVRNAYRAKFNEDPI

-313 DKVTVLLKAV
+313 DKVTVILKAI
-323 ELGGGATGPQIIAG
+323 ELGGGASGPQIIAG

-351 SLSPKTHQ
+351 TLSAKTHQ

-366 MYKIE
+366 MYKID
-371 NGKYSEIGR
+371 NGKYQEIGR

>member
-1 MRNRGLLGKSLLVGL
+1 MRNRGFLVKTLLVGL
-16 LAVAWS
+16 LAWS
-22 GLASA
+22 SAASA
-27 GDIILGNL
+27 SEIVFGNL

-51 GAELAVEKVN
+51 GAELAVDKVN
-61 AAGGFKGDKV
+61 AGGGLRGDKV

-93 DHENAVAVLG
+93 DHEKAVAVLG

-117 NEKKIPVLGSFI
+117 NEKKIAVLGSFI
-129 DPRVTVQES
+129 DPRVTVQEN
-138 GEAQPSMFLI
+138 GEAQPAMFLI

-291 EVRAAYKAKFNEDPI
+291 EVRTAYKAKFNEDPI

-313 DKVTVLLKAV
+313 DKVIVLLKAV
-323 ELGGGATGPQIIAG
+323 ELGGGASGPQIIAG

-359 PLGLSMV
+359 PVGLSMV